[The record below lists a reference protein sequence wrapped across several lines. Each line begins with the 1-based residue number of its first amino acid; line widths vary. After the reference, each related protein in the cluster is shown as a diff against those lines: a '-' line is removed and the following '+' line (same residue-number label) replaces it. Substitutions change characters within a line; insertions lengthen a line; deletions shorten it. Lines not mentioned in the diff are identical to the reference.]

1 MANKYTN
8 VYVGKA
14 GFLDYGAKDMDARNV
29 AIESINYPSLAKKT
43 KIHGYENYC
52 AIEQNGRVL
61 GREEK
66 HSMASW
72 VKEIETLAPNIKASF
87 FGLGSYKNVTITGV
101 NSRGTKQTVNTSA
114 KSSNGITCYFNA
126 TVSVYLGPIDIKKFR
141 SWMAEWG
148 HKFGLKKK
156 GNVWISKTE
165 WQNFIMKMLVP
176 FCVDSSVKTMDAP
189 KTNPTFNMTKTNAK
203 IVYDEVEKMMKNYL
217 LNNLGLQVSVYFD
230 SPLN

>member
-1 MANKYTN
+1 MANKHTHI
-8 VYVGKA
+8 YVGKA
-14 GFLDYGAKDMDARNV
+14 SVTDWGKKDMEERGI
-29 AIESINYPSLAKKT
+29 AIESTTFASVAKKT

-72 VKEIETLAPNIKASF
+72 VKDIETLAPNLKASF
-87 FGLGSYKNVTITGV
+87 FGLGSYKNVTVTGV
-101 NSRGTKQTVNTSA
+101 NSRGTKQNVSTSA
-114 KSSNGITCYFNA
+114 KSANGITCYFNA
-126 TVSVYLGPIDIKKFR
+126 TVTVYLGPIDIKKFR

-156 GNVWISKTE
+156 GNVWISKAE

-203 IVYDEVEKMMKNYL
+203 IVYEEVEKMMKSYL
-217 LNNLGLQVSVYFD
+217 LKNLGLEVSVYFD
-230 SPLN
+230 STL